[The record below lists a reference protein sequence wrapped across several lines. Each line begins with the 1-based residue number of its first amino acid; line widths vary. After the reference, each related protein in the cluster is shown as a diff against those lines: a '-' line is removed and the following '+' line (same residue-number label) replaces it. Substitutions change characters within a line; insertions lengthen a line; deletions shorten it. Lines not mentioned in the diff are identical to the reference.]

1 MKTTIGVKENP
12 QGVIE
17 TLGLNIQDNQT
28 TLNKRQVARMSNYIN
43 KIINKSNQGDR
54 EKKKTRTKYS
64 CEHR

>member
-28 TLNKRQVARMSNYIN
+28 TLNKRQVAIMSNYIN
-43 KIINKSNQGDR
+43 KIINKSNKGDR